1 MACESTTDGILASKY
16 LGGHSDLLA
25 GVLVVKTLDDVKSV
39 GCDMQSTFYYSI
51 KHLTCSIAVEGPC
64 LLRKYDGF
72 PRVLASTS
80 FFANFASS
88 DSPPVG

>member
-39 GCDMQSTFYYSI
+39 RCDMQAGLPSIIQSTI
-51 KHLTCSIAVEGPC
+51 
-64 LLRKYDGF
+64 
-72 PRVLASTS
+72 
-80 FFANFASS
+80 
-88 DSPPVG
+88 